1 MSTYLLTNVC
11 LLGIGGLDLN
21 GLFAQFILMLKAFS
35 SDGKNVLVTSTLDDG
50 DQPASVQR

>member
-1 MSTYLLTNVC
+1 MYV
-11 LLGIGGLDLN
+11 GIGGLDLN

-50 DQPASVQR
+50 DQPSSVQR